1 MSADPVHGH
10 GASGQDPPTRRRD
23 VLNWLLG
30 TWGAGVVGAVVYPIL
45 RFLTPPEIPESPTL
59 TVSAG
64 KASALLPNSG
74 RLVPFGAEP
83 AIVVRLAGG
92 ELRAFSGVCTHLSC
106 TVQYRQDLQHIWCA
120 CHNGHYDL
128 NGRNIAGPPPRP
140 LQAYDV
146 NVQGD
151 EIVISRKA

>member
-1 MSADPVHGH
+1 MSADPIHAN
-10 GASGQDPPTRRRD
+10 GAGGQGPPTRRRD

-30 TWGAGVVGAVVYPIL
+30 TWGAGVVGAVFYPIL
-45 RFLTPPEIPESPTL
+45 RFLAPPEIPESPTL

-128 NGRNIAGPPPRP
+128 NGRNISGPPPRP

>member
-1 MSADPVHGH
+1 MSSDHSS
-10 GASGQDPPTRRRD
+10 GAAATPPTPRRRD
-23 VLNWLLG
+23 VLDWLLG
-30 TWGAGVVGAVVYPIL
+30 TWGAGVVGAVFYPIL
-45 RFLTPPEIPESPTL
+45 RFLAPPEVPESPTL

-92 ELRAFSGVCTHLSC
+92 ELRAFTGVCTHLSC

>member
-1 MSADPVHGH
+1 MAADHTP
-10 GASGQDPPTRRRD
+10 GAAGPAPLPRRRD
-23 VLNWLLG
+23 ALDWLLG
-30 TWGAGVVGAVVYPIL
+30 TWGAGVVGAVFYPIL
-45 RFLTPPEIPESPTL
+45 RFLAPPEIPESPTL

-64 KASALLPNSG
+64 KASALLPDSG

-106 TVQYRQDLQHIWCA
+106 TVQYRQDLHHIWCA

-128 NGRNIAGPPPRP
+128 NGRNISGPPPRP
-140 LQAYDV
+140 LQQYDV

>member
-1 MSADPVHGH
+1 M
-10 GASGQDPPTRRRD
+10 TRRRD
-23 VLNWLLG
+23 ALNWLLG
-30 TWGAGVVGAVVYPIL
+30 TWGAGVVGAVFYPIV
-45 RFLTPPEIPESPTL
+45 RFLAPPEIPESPTL

-128 NGRNIAGPPPRP
+128 NGRNISGPPPRP